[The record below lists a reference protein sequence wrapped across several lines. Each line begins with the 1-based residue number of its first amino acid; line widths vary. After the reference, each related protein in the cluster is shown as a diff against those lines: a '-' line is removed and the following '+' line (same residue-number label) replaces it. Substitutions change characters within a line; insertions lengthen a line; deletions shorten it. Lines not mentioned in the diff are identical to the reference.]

1 MTEETNLPERSI
13 ADDLNFYFQVETE
26 KIAHLFPEGTRSLE
40 VTPGISFL
48 CFSAVRF
55 LDKEDYKVISLTALS
70 LPQYVGL
77 SSSAPDTKALL
88 ALSVVSENLRQNEG
102 MKGAHMPVVDCSGL
116 EITCKYSPLQID
128 VKDDQGLLISI
139 KGSSNELP
147 PAKDMEMTCQP
158 FFALGTGSDQITSF
172 EIQTKGRFIS
182 QYDEDYQVTCS
193 SHDFFRGIDMQN
205 AQLVSQLILEPG
217 TVANEA
223 YT

>member
-77 SSSAPDTKALL
+77 SSPAPDTKALL
-88 ALSVVSENLRQNEG
+88 ALSVVSDNPMQNEG
-102 MKGAHMPVVDCSGL
+102 MKGAHMPVVDCPGL
-116 EITCKYSPLQID
+116 EITCKYDPLQID
-128 VKDDQGLLISI
+128 VKDDKGSLISI
-139 KGSSNELP
+139 KGSSALP
-147 PAKDMEMTCQP
+147 PARDMEVACQP
-158 FFALGTGSDQITSF
+158 FFPVGAGSDQITSF
-172 EIQTKGRFIS
+172 EIETKGRFIS